1 MRTPP
6 SPYAIALR
14 DIPAEGLHLAYD
26 LSGAF
31 AENAFEGTEVDAAR
45 SAANVEL
52 DLYRTG
58 HEVVVRGALTGDLA
72 TICSRCADEAHV
84 AIDTPVEVIFVPRG
98 TEIAAADED
107 DGDLVAAPEVVHY
120 DDETIDLAETLREE
134 LLLALP
140 LAPLCREDCKGLCA
154 RCGKELNAGPCDCPE
169 EPRDD
174 RWSALRN
181 VKLD

>member
-14 DIPAEGLHLAYD
+14 DSPPEGLPLAYD
-26 LSGAF
+26 LTGAF
-31 AENAFEGTEVDAAR
+31 TENTFEGSEVDASR
-45 SAANVEL
+45 STVSAEL

-58 HEVVVRGALTGDLA
+58 HEVVARGALAGDLA
-72 TICSRCADEAHV
+72 TICSRCTDDARV
-84 AIDTPVEVIFVPRG
+84 ALDAPVEVVFVPRG
-98 TEIAAADED
+98 TEIAATDED
-107 DGDLVAAPEVVHY
+107 DGDIAAAPEIVHY
-120 DDETIDLAETLREE
+120 DDETIDLSETLREE

-169 EPRDD
+169 EPKDD